1 MQPAFTGGR
10 SERADP
16 GPEHRDGSTPTTAD
30 ARGSHGTATAWSVVL
45 VAGATDSRIARPALQ
60 KLCSTYWYPLYSFV
74 RRQGHPPA
82 ESEDI
87 TQGFF
92 AALLERNAFQGLDP
106 ARGRF
111 RTFLLAAMR
120 NHMANQRVHD
130 HAQKRGGGVAPVP
143 LDAATA
149 EGRFTLEPGDPALTP
164 ERAYDRQWALSLLDS
179 AFRRLRA
186 EYEAGGKAAL
196 LDELR
201 ATLEGDAV
209 EGGYSAAA
217 ARLGMTEGAVKVAV
231 HRLRQRYRQV
241 LREEVAGT
249 TGTLDEAEDE
259 LRVLL
264 DALAG

>member
-1 MQPAFTGGR
+1 MQPAGTDGR
-10 SERADP
+10 AKRAGP
-16 GPEHRDGSTPTTAD
+16 GPEHRDGSPPA
-30 ARGSHGTATAWSVVL
+30 AAAAGGSYGTATAWSVVL
-45 VAGATDSRIARPALQ
+45 AAGATDSLVARPALQ

-74 RRQGHPPA
+74 RRQGHDA
-82 ESEDI
+82 TESEDI

-92 AALLERNAFQGLDP
+92 ASLLARNAFQGLDP

-120 NHMANQRVHD
+120 NHMANLRAHD
-130 HAQKRGGGVAPVP
+130 RAQKRGGGEAPVP

-149 EGRFTLEPGDPALTP
+149 EGRFTLEPSDSALTP
-164 ERAYDRQWALSLLDS
+164 ERAYDRQWALSLMDAS
-179 AFRRLRA
+179 YRRLRA
-186 EYEAGGKAAL
+186 EYAAGGRAAL

-209 EGGYSAAA
+209 DGGYASAA

-249 TGTLDEAEDE
+249 TGTADEAEDE
-259 LRVLL
+259 MRVLL
-264 DALAG
+264 EALSC